1 LANTVITGPILDSFG
16 QPVNGYLYGAQT
28 ARSVI
33 DGALVTQ
40 TIVKGRVIDGQLFL
54 DDGVTPLEVPATAVD
69 AEAFEWVEDF
79 KPYKTQT
86 VRYTTI
92 PAAGPVAYAELQDVK
107 QPAGSSTWI
116 VPGWARELVEANAGM
131 AASVAYV
138 DGVKVAIAASAAA
151 AEAAV
156 GDAQEAGT
164 NAAQAAVGP
173 AVDAKLAGMQIPTYA
188 SLNPS
193 APDTDNL
200 LETLDAGQNRTWV
213 EVGPTGGPSPYA
225 SDFIEREHPIRR
237 TAGDASGYLHTVVDE
252 ADNVLFGS
260 VASDGM
266 APENHI
272 RLLTERGEKY
282 RRGGTDVNLPNGI
295 FEWHDSPMVLL
306 DETEERTLLS
316 TIGSA
321 GQEDMTE
328 WRPGLGARTVTV
340 GTALV
345 DDHNAGT
352 PFLAGPHLCKMW
364 SNHGTGPDANI
375 INLVIGDASIE
386 SLARSPIIK
395 ITGPG
400 NMSYQQVHKI
410 KHLSDATKTT
420 FWVFTRQGNIGD
432 FSWYV
437 MVLTI
442 THGTKAFTTSFIE
455 LTTGEGQQIYMSTAD
470 AHNVTGNQVIRC
482 ARFFNP
488 NAGSSH
494 VHYFEIDVV
503 TGAITSPIAG
513 NAGFAA
519 NMSGTSLPL
528 NNSAMVAAIPSA
540 PAGFVNRVYYVT
552 AGPYKPQILTG
563 YMPDLNPEGGEQR
576 RNVINADGTVTTTS
590 YGSPGR
596 SFSKDQDQ
604 WSYAGS
610 MAAPDPCFDSTIAYA
625 QNPSNGPATIKTARP
640 GRSGEVIK
648 TVASDL
654 TAMLIRPFWPKGG
667 GPLGLL
673 YNRLLAYG
681 SYTNYQSETHSI
693 QEF

>member
-16 QPVNGYLYGAQT
+16 QPVDGYLYGAQT

-107 QPAGSSTWI
+107 KPAGSSTWI

-138 DGVKVAIAASAAA
+138 DGVKVTIAASAAA

-173 AVDAKLAGMQIPTYA
+173 AVDAKLAGLQVPTYA
-188 SLNPS
+188 SFNPT
-193 APDTDNL
+193 APETENL
-200 LETLDAGQNRTWV
+200 LETIDASSNRLWL
-213 EVGPTGGPSPYA
+213 EAGPTGGPSSYA

-237 TAGDASGYLHTVVDE
+237 TSGGASGYLVEVVDE
-252 ADNVLFGS
+252 ADNLVWGS
-260 VASDGM
+260 AANDGM

-272 RLLTERGEKY
+272 RLLMERGEKY
-282 RRGGTDVNLPNGI
+282 RKGGTDVNLLDAI
-295 FEWHDSPMVLL
+295 FEWHNSPMVLE
-306 DETEERTLLS
+306 DEDEDRTLIQSL
-316 TIGSA
+316 GSA
-321 GQEDMTE
+321 GQANVSQWQRGIGT
-328 WRPGLGARTVTV
+328 RTVQV

-345 DDHNAGT
+345 DDHNVGT
-352 PFLAGPHLCKMW
+352 PFLAGPHLCSMW
-364 SNHGTGPDANI
+364 SNHGIGPDATI
-375 INLVIGDASIE
+375 INLIIGDTSID
-386 SLARSPIIK
+386 SLARCPIIK
-395 ITGPG
+395 IAGPG

-488 NAGSSH
+488 NAASSH

-513 NAGFAA
+513 NSGLVA
-519 NMSGTSLPL
+519 NMSGTGLPL

-540 PAGFVNRVYYVT
+540 PAGFVNRVNYVT
-552 AGPYKPQILTG
+552 AGPYKPQILG
-563 YMPDLNPEGGEQR
+563 AYMPDLNPEGGEQR
-576 RNVINADGTVTTTS
+576 RTVINADGTTTTTS

-640 GRSGEVIK
+640 GRAGEVIK
-648 TVASDL
+648 TVVSDPSY
-654 TAMLIRPFWPKGG
+654 MLIRPFWPKGG
-667 GPLGLL
+667 GALGLL
-673 YNRLLAYG
+673 YNRLPSYG
-681 SYTNYQSETHSI
+681 SYTNFLSEAHSI